1 MTFTLAHRTTD
12 QAQRLSYYRQALGV
26 CLYVQRHVFD
36 ATGRIV
42 VSLRPAEV
50 QRLQRA
56 VFTSGTIYFTL
67 GPTNVE
73 RALQEYTRSLELVLR
88 PPPPCP
94 DPEQYS
100 LRDLLV
106 AACIAG
112 HAMSTGSTRGRLP
125 DLSAV
130 LCSDSG
136 TRSDGLARHLLGRVR
151 ASGDQLLHALLA
163 TGGGI
168 LPTPLLVPDQVSRL
182 WATLFGPSNGVL
194 PSICMRGA
202 SGELEPPTASVQQS
216 TNSMTSTILLTL
228 AKRLQDDALGSV
240 VLPGSTG
247 GLRASTSV
255 VILLYYVALALSPA
269 PSTYNNLGI
278 VLSGVSES
286 RSTPEGDVIDGT
298 SLARMFYSEGLRLD
312 PKHPHLL
319 TNLGSLLKDQGQTDE
334 AIK

>member
-130 LCSDSG
+130 LRSDSG

-194 PSICMRGA
+194 PSIC
-202 SGELEPPTASVQQS
+202 V
-216 TNSMTSTILLTL
+216 
-228 AKRLQDDALGSV
+228 
-240 VLPGSTG
+240 
-247 GLRASTSV
+247 RAWS
-255 VILLYYVALALSPA
+255 
-269 PSTYNNLGI
+269 
-278 VLSGVSES
+278 
-286 RSTPEGDVIDGT
+286 
-298 SLARMFYSEGLRLD
+298 
-312 PKHPHLL
+312 
-319 TNLGSLLKDQGQTDE
+319 Q
-334 AIK
+334 